1 MRSNLAHQLAR
12 IPAFIGR
19 RWAWVMAVILALV
32 TWLSGSAGAETRP
45 TLYVFLHTDVK
56 STVLEKALQSS
67 LPDLGVT
74 VFGRFRDFE
83 QALSA
88 HPPDAV
94 LALQPLLEARKLSA
108 TLRGVGQGR
117 DVEPYLLMSVGNPLA
132 GSLAGRTIGVV
143 DLLGRTDTQT
153 FVLALLKAP
162 DSRLKLVTKLEDL
175 LSLLQFAA
183 ADAILVPA
191 RIVKAFTERS
201 RLPLQVRALPDVVV
215 GRASVAVLT
224 PAARATVVRGIE
236 RLDVA
241 TNQLMG
247 VESWRER

>member
-1 MRSNLAHQLAR
+1 MSLT
-12 IPAFIGR
+12 
-19 RWAWVMAVILALV
+19 VALGLS
-32 TWLSGSAGAETRP
+32 WSGSVGAEGRP

-56 STVLEKALQSS
+56 STVLEKALQGS
-67 LPDLGVT
+67 LPDLSVT

-83 QALSA
+83 QALSGR
-88 HPPDAV
+88 PPDAV

-108 TLRGVGQGR
+108 ALRGIGQGR
-117 DVEPYLLMSVGNPLA
+117 DVEPYVLMSVGSPLA

-162 DSRLKLVTKLEDL
+162 DAHLKLVTKLEDL

-191 RIVKAFTERS
+191 RIVKSFTERS
-201 RLPLQVRALPDVVV
+201 RLSLQVRALPDVVV
-215 GRASVAVLT
+215 GRPAVAVLA
-224 PAARATVVRGIE
+224 PSSRAAVVRGIQ
-236 RLDVA
+236 RLDAA